1 MHSILV
7 MHVINACSCRATGNQ
22 FTICFPFKG
31 ESVLKFA
38 IHICKELQPGTP
50 SLYQLKAIVLPG
62 FIPPAKVYIAIAA
75 TVAITCIYIHA
86 MVYTELQSFLQ
97 FYTPA
102 GNPFYVNLPSTILRL
117 ALGSFDISR
126 QLHRYPVYTHC
137 GPLTSVTATKML
149 YC

>member
-1 MHSILV
+1 MLV

-50 SLYQLKAIVLPG
+50 SLYQLKAFVLPG
-62 FIPPAKVYIAIAA
+62 FVPPAKVYCCNNMH
-75 TVAITCIYIHA
+75 VY
-86 MVYTELQSFLQ
+86 MQWYTEQQSFLQ

-102 GNPFYVNLPSTILRL
+102 GIPFYVNLPSTILRL
-117 ALGSFDISR
+117 ALGSSDISR